1 MRGHST
7 VCRSMVIAQVTDM
20 KSPFANSRSNAI
32 NGFTLV
38 VILIGILA
46 AVPLLSGAHPPA
58 ATSITVVNNSSREI
72 RHLYLSPVNQDNW
85 GPDQLGGSMIGS
97 GGGSYTL
104 SNVACSQSSIKV
116 IAEDQNGCFLYQ
128 TVSCGGSSTWT
139 ITNDATPDC
148 GN

>member
-1 MRGHST
+1 
-7 VCRSMVIAQVTDM
+7 M
-20 KSPFANSRSNAI
+20 KSPIANSTSNAI
-32 NGFTLV
+32 KGFALV

-46 AVPLLSGAHPPA
+46 AVPSLSGAHAPA

-72 RHLYLSPVNQDNW
+72 RHLYLSPVSQDSW

-104 SNVACSQSSIKV
+104 NDVSCSQSTIKV
-116 IAEDQNGCFLYQ
+116 ISEDQNGCFLYR

-148 GN
+148 GS